1 MCVCSILIA
10 YRKSLLLV
18 RAVSLLEPDQATCFY
33 LPTLQVSS
41 ADHEYN
47 WNEIYRIREDLEL
60 LNRSYVFTVSWSRR
74 FEYQFKSNVMSYES
88 PDFRLL
94 YSMSND
100 SQRRFTDPLDLAVYI
115 LHKLNKLFRGRK
127 ATPEDAFL
135 NGRTVMC
142 GELLL
147 VLAACGINS
156 SQPVFQGDMFQNVTL
171 ISGMPVSIYT
181 EPSEAPYCLQK
192 DSSAQS
198 IHVWDL
204 HQKHQKPAGAL
215 LQDPDSERE
224 ERRC

>member
-47 WNEIYRIREDLEL
+47 WNEIYRIREDLEV
-60 LNRSYVFTVSWSRR
+60 LNRSYVLTVSWSRR
-74 FEYQFKSNVMSYES
+74 FEYPSKSNACNVMSYES

-94 YSMSND
+94 YSMSDD
-100 SQRRFTDPLDLAVYI
+100 SQRIFTDPIDRADYI
-115 LHKLNKLFRGRK
+115 LHKLNKLFPRPKGHSRGYFF
-127 ATPEDAFL
+127 EWS
-135 NGRTVMC
+135 NSVMC
-142 GELLL
+142 
-147 VLAACGINS
+147 ACGINS
-156 SQPVFQGDMFQNVTL
+156 SQPVFQGDVFHNVTL

-198 IHVWDL
+198 IHIWDL
-204 HQKHQKPAGAL
+204 HQKPAGAL
-215 LQDPDSERE
+215 SQDPDSERE